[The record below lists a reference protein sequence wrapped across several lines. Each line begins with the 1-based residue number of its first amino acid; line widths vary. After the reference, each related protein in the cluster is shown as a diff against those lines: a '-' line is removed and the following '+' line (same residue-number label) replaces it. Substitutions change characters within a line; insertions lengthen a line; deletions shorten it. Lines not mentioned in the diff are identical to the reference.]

1 MKAIKWIIGLVVVVL
16 IIWAIA
22 GGDAQ
27 ETVVTPEGPIKVGFI
42 GPLTG
47 DAAAYGEPF
56 QKAVELAVAEVNE
69 AGGVLGQSLEFV
81 YEDGACAGADAA
93 NAAQKLINVDG
104 VKVILGGFCSSESL
118 SAEPIATAAGV
129 LMISTASSSPD
140 LTGISSYFAR
150 TYPSDALQGEILADI
165 AFNDKG
171 WTKVAVI
178 QEQTDYAQGL
188 YVAFDSAFAALGG
201 ETIREEFATQQ
212 TDVRTLVTKLKAEEP
227 DAVLI
232 SVQTPASAERV
243 LTQMSDQQ
251 WDAELM
257 IADALAGDDA
267 TVAEHADQLEGALA
281 AQFGLEDN
289 AKLDDFVSVYEA
301 AYGEVPPFK
310 SYTTIAYDTVY
321 LLAEGIEAVGYDA
334 DALSEWIRGVKNWD
348 AASGSITIEDN
359 GDRSS
364 GHVPQKVEGGAIVAY

>member
-1 MKAIKWIIGLVVVVL
+1 MKALKWIAALVVLALV
-16 IIWAIA
+16 IWAIA
-22 GGDAQ
+22 GGDDQAD
-27 ETVVTPEGPIKVGFI
+27 VVTPEGPIKVGFI

-56 QKAVELAVAEVNE
+56 QKAVELAVSEINE
-69 AGGVLGQSLEFV
+69 AGGVLGQPLEFI

-104 VKVILGGFCSSESL
+104 VQLILGGFCSSESL
-118 SAEPIATAAGV
+118 SAEPMATAAGV
-129 LMISTASSSPD
+129 LMVSPGSSSPD
-140 LTGISSYFAR
+140 LTGISDYFAR

-165 AFNDKG
+165 AANDKE

-188 YVAFDSAFAALGG
+188 YEAFDGAFTALGG
-201 ETIREEFATQQ
+201 ETVREEFATQQ

-243 LTQMSDQQ
+243 LTQMADQQ
-251 WDAELM
+251 WSPAL
-257 IADALAGDDA
+257 IVADALAGDDA
-267 TVAEHADQLEGALA
+267 TVAQYGEQLEGALA

-289 AKLDDFVSVYEA
+289 DKLDAFSAVYEA

-321 LLAEGIEAVGYDA
+321 LLAEGIEEVGYNA

-348 AASGSITIEDN
+348 AASGSITVEDN

-364 GHVPQKVEGGAIVAY
+364 GHIPQRIEGGAIVAY